1 MIRFFKLFLLA
12 AVSAALP
19 LGASGAEVSV
29 AVSPSTVA
37 AGEQVTFSLTMDKR
51 LTEGLRL
58 PPLENGR
65 WITNSVS
72 QRMESINFNTSYT
85 YEIPIQTEREGTLK
99 IPSFTFRL
107 DGQEVTTRALEVKVL
122 PPGSQPAVQGSGDSV
137 TMKEA
142 AFGTIRIPDERR
154 TFYVGE
160 EIPLELNLWL
170 LPALRAR
177 LAEYPDLTGL
187 DNVVFRDYS
196 QNNPQMRRFD
206 RPQERRELLDGRYY
220 GVLTFRTAFRATL
233 PGKLTPGANATVS
246 IVREDGR
253 RARRPRSPFDDDF
266 FDSFFARENRVP
278 YRVSFAPGPEITIKA
293 LPPAPA
299 DCINL
304 GLVGD
309 WEISCRFDQN
319 SGKVGEP
326 LSLNITAVG
335 DGTPETF
342 ATPKLTLP
350 GFRVYPGE
358 VKKSSPDSR
367 SRIELKYAIIP
378 LEPGEKNIS
387 LKFATFRPATGEYVR
402 HNFDLKL
409 PVLKSDRK
417 ISAAVSDSAPATETE
432 RAAVPEPEVEK
443 IPAPREELF
452 YLKAEPGSGVALPLI
467 RNRIGWI
474 LLFLLGG
481 PLAAIL
487 IEWRFRRRERLE
499 HDPEFAR
506 RTALRHKLPQLLK
519 RLRQEGDVAPA
530 LRDEAVP
537 FLAEAFHLPPGAGAS
552 EVADKIE
559 DRELADLFRSLEA
572 ESFKP
577 AGSEQTPVTLTPKL
591 RSRLTTLLK
600 RLSLFA
606 LTVVALTAVAAG
618 VAPAAFNAAFEK
630 GDFKAAAAHYEKQLN
645 PAEPAPNVLYNLAS
659 AHYRLGDLARAR
671 LEFEQAHLL
680 APRDSETLE
689 NLNLVNRKLV
699 QPEIGTAGT
708 PGALLT
714 WCRDRLRP
722 DDYLTIAAAMFA
734 VLCLAFALRRTLRRN
749 TLIVVESAATA
760 LLMLSLA
767 AATAQAVGPY
777 NPDRAIIIG
786 STLEL
791 RSLPA
796 AASGRVE
803 ATIPGGSTAFVVE
816 RRGDWVRL
824 RVNGR
829 DGWAPVDQVKL
840 IFPGGI
846 LY

>member
-1 MIRFFKLFLLA
+1 MMKHFLKLILVA
-12 AVSAALP
+12 ACSAALHLAAADP
-19 LGASGAEVSV
+19 TVSV
-29 AVSPSTVA
+29 TVSPASVA
-37 AGEQVTFSLTMDKR
+37 AGERVTFSLTLDRR

-72 QRMESINFNTSYT
+72 QRVESINFKTSCT

-99 IPSFTFRL
+99 IPAFTFRL
-107 DGQEVTTRALEVKVL
+107 DGKEVTTRPLEVKVL
-122 PPGSQPAVQGSGDSV
+122 PPGSQPAVQSSGESL

-142 AFGTIRIPDERR
+142 AFGTIRVPEERR

-177 LAEYPDLTGL
+177 LAEYPELSGL

-196 QNNPQMRRFD
+196 GSNPQMRRFD
-206 RPQERRELLDGRYY
+206 RPTERRELLDNRYY
-220 GVLTFRTAFRATL
+220 GVLTFRTAFRATV

-246 IVREDGR
+246 IVRDDGR

-266 FDSFFARENRVP
+266 FDSFFSRENRVP
-278 YRVSFAPGPEITIKA
+278 YRVSFEPGPELTIKA
-293 LPPAPA
+293 LPAAPA

-304 GLVGD
+304 GLIGN
-309 WEISCRFDQN
+309 WEVTCRFDQN

-335 DGTPETF
+335 DGSPETF
-342 ATPKLTLP
+342 ATPKLKLD

-358 VKKSSPDSR
+358 VKRSTPDSR
-367 SRIELKYAIIP
+367 SRIELKYALIP
-378 LEPGEKNIS
+378 LVPGEKSIS
-387 LKFATFRPATGEYVR
+387 LKFVTFQPGTGKYVR
-402 HNFDLKL
+402 HSFDLKL
-409 PVLKSDRK
+409 PVVKSDRPL
-417 ISAAVSDSAPATETE
+417 SGTVSDSTPAAEAE
-432 RAAVPEPEVEK
+432 RAAIPEPEVAK

-452 YLKAEPGSGVALPLI
+452 YLKAEPGSGVSLPLI

-481 PLAAIL
+481 PLAAL
-487 IEWRFRRRERLE
+487 LLEWRFRRRERLE

-506 RTALRHKLPQLLK
+506 RIALRKQLPQLLK
-519 RLRQEGDVAPA
+519 RLRGESDAAPV

-537 FLAEAFHLPPGAGAS
+537 YLAEALHLPPGAGAS
-552 EVADKIE
+552 EIARKI
-559 DRELADLFRSLEA
+559 DDPELAALFHSLEA

-577 AGSEQTPVTLTPKL
+577 AGSEHTPVTLTPQL
-591 RSRLTTLLK
+591 RSRLAALLK

-606 LTVVALTAVAAG
+606 LAFLALTAVAAQLSTS
-618 VAPAAFNAAFEK
+618 FNADFEK
-630 GDFKAAAAHYEKQLN
+630 GNFKAAAAGYEKQLN
-645 PAEPAPNVLYNLAS
+645 PAAPAPNVLYNLAS
-659 AHYRLGDLARAR
+659 AHYRLGDLPQAR
-671 LEFEQAHLL
+671 LRFEQAHLL

-699 QPEIGTAGT
+699 QPEIGTAGS

-722 DDYLTIAAAMFA
+722 DDYLTVAAAMFA
-734 VLCLAFALRRTLRRN
+734 VLCLAFGLRRSLRRN
-749 TLIVVESAATA
+749 TLIVVESVATA
-760 LLMLSLA
+760 LLLLSLA
-767 AATAQAVGPY
+767 AAAAQAVGPY
-777 NPDRAIIIG
+777 NPDRAIVIG
-786 STLEL
+786 NTLEL

-796 AASGRVE
+796 ASSGRAE
-803 ATIPGGSTAFVVE
+803 ATIPGGSTAFIVE

-829 DGWAPVDQVKL
+829 DGWAPAAQVKL

-846 LY
+846 FY

>member
-1 MIRFFKLFLLA
+1 MKHIFRLLLSAAFSAALSLSAADPTVSA
-12 AVSAALP
+12 AVSP
-19 LGASGAEVSV
+19 AS
-29 AVSPSTVA
+29 VA
-37 AGEQVTFSLTMDKR
+37 AGEQVTFSLTLDRR

-72 QRMESINFNTSYT
+72 QRMQSINFNTSYT

-99 IPSFTFRL
+99 IPAFTFRL
-107 DGQEVTTRALEVKVL
+107 DGKEVTTRALEVKVL
-122 PPGSQPAVQGSGDSV
+122 PPGSQPAVENSGDNL

-142 AFGTIRIPDERR
+142 AFGTLRIPVERR

-177 LAEYPDLTGL
+177 LAEYPELSGL
-187 DNVVFRDYS
+187 NNVVFRDYS
-196 QNNPQMRRFD
+196 RNNPQMRRFD
-206 RPQERRELLDGRYY
+206 RPTERRELLDGRYY
-220 GVLTFRTAFRATL
+220 GVLTFRTAFRATV
-233 PGKLTPGANATVS
+233 PGKLTPGASATVS
-246 IVREDGR
+246 IVRDDGR

-266 FDSFFARENRVP
+266 FDSFFSRENRVP
-278 YRVSFAPGPEITIKA
+278 YQVSFEAGPELTIQA

-299 DCINL
+299 DCTNL
-304 GLVGD
+304 GLIGD
-309 WEISCRFDQN
+309 WEVSCRFDQN

-335 DGTPETF
+335 NGSPEIF
-342 ATPKLTLP
+342 ATPKLNLP

-358 VKKSSPDSR
+358 VTKSTPDSR
-367 SRIELKYAIIP
+367 SRIELKYAVIP
-378 LEPGEKNIS
+378 LVPGEKNIA
-387 LKFATFRPATGEYVR
+387 LQFVTFQPSTGKYVR
-402 HNFDLKL
+402 HSFDLKL
-409 PVLKSDRK
+409 PVLKSDR
-417 ISAAVSDSAPATETE
+417 AQTGTVSDSAPAAETS
-432 RAAVPEPEVEK
+432 RGAAVPEPEVAN

-487 IEWRFRRRERLE
+487 LEWRFRRRERLE
-499 HDPEFAR
+499 KDPEFAR
-506 RTALRHKLPQLLK
+506 RIALRGRLPQLL
-519 RLRQEGDVAPA
+519 RQ
-530 LRDEAVP
+530 LRDEADAAPVLRNEVVP
-537 FLAEAFHLPPGAGAS
+537 CLAEAFHLPPGAGAS
-552 EVADKIE
+552 EVARKI
-559 DRELADLFRSLEA
+559 DDPELAGLFTSLDA

-577 AGSEQTPVTLTPKL
+577 TGSESAPVSLTQQQ
-591 RSRLTTLLK
+591 RGRLTALLK

-606 LTVVALTAVAAG
+606 LAVLALTAGAAQVANT
-618 VAPAAFNAAFEK
+618 FNAEFEK
-630 GDFKAAAAHYEKQLN
+630 GNFKAAAAAYEKQLN
-645 PAEPAPNVLYNLAS
+645 PSAPAPNVLYNLAS
-659 AHYRLGDLARAR
+659 AHYRLGDLPQAR
-671 LEFEQAHLL
+671 LGFEQAHLL

-708 PGALLT
+708 PGALLA

-734 VLCLAFALRRTLRRN
+734 VLCLSFGLRRTLRGN
-749 TLIVVESAATA
+749 TRIIIQSLAAA
-760 LLMLSLA
+760 LLVIALA

-777 NPDRAIIIG
+777 NPGRAIIIG
-786 STLEL
+786 NTLEL

-803 ATIPGGSTAFVVE
+803 ATVPGGSTAFVVE
-816 RRGDWVRL
+816 RRGSWVRL

-829 DGWAPVDQVKL
+829 DGWAPADQVKL

-846 LY
+846 FY

>member
-1 MIRFFKLFLLA
+1 MKYVMRILFLA
-12 AVSAALP
+12 AISASLHLSAAAPEVSAT
-19 LGASGAEVSV
+19 
-29 AVSPSTVA
+29 VSPSSVA
-37 AGEQVTFSLTMDKR
+37 AGELVTFSLKLDRR

-58 PPLENGR
+58 PPLENGQ

-85 YEIPIQTEREGTLK
+85 YEIPIRAEREGTLK
-99 IPSFTFRL
+99 IPSFSFRL

-122 PPGSQPAVQGSGDSV
+122 PPGSQPAVQSSGDSV

-142 AFGTIRIPDERR
+142 AFGTIRIPEKRR
-154 TFYVGE
+154 TFFVGE

-170 LPALRAR
+170 LPSLRAR
-177 LAEYPDLTGL
+177 LAEYPELSGL

-196 QNNPQMRRFD
+196 RNNPQMRRFD
-206 RPQERRELLDGRYY
+206 RPAERRELLDGRYY
-220 GVLTFRTAFRATL
+220 GVLSFRTAFRATV
-233 PGKLTPGANATVS
+233 PGKLTPGASATVS
-246 IVREDGR
+246 IVRNDGR

-266 FDSFFARENRVP
+266 FDSFFSRENRVP
-278 YRVSFAPGPEITIKA
+278 YRVTFEPGPEITIKA

-299 DCINL
+299 NCINL

-326 LSLNITAVG
+326 LSLSITARG
-335 DGTPETF
+335 EGTPETF
-342 ATPKLTLP
+342 ATPKLELP

-358 VKKSSPDSR
+358 VKKSSPDNS
-367 SRIELKYAIIP
+367 SLVELKYAVIP

-402 HNFDLKL
+402 HDFDLKL
-409 PVLKSDRK
+409 PIVKSERK
-417 ISAAVSDSAPATETE
+417 LSAAVSDSAPAAETA
-432 RAAVPEPEVEK
+432 RATVSEPEVEK

-452 YLKAEPGSGVALPLI
+452 YLKAAPGSGVALPLI

-487 IEWRFRRRERLE
+487 IEWRCRRRERLE

-506 RTALRHKLPQLLK
+506 RTALRKKLPQLL
-519 RLRQEGDVAPA
+519 RQLRGDGDVAPV
-530 LRDEAVP
+530 LREEAVP
-537 FLAEAFHLPPGAGAS
+537 YLAEALHLPPGAGAA
-552 EVADKIE
+552 EVARKLD
-559 DRELADLFRSLEA
+559 DPELAGLFDSLEA

-577 AGSEQTPVTLTPKL
+577 VGGERSPVVLTQKL
-591 RSRLTTLLK
+591 RSRLVNLLK
-600 RLSLFA
+600 RVSLFA
-606 LTVVALTAVAAG
+606 LSILALTAVAAQ
-618 VAPAAFNAAFEK
+618 VSSTFNAAFEK
-630 GDFKAAAAHYEKQLN
+630 GDFKAAAAGYEKQLN
-645 PAEPAPNVLYNLAS
+645 PAAPAPNVLYNLAS
-659 AHYRLGDLARAR
+659 AHYRLGDLPRAR
-671 LEFEQAHLL
+671 LGFEQAHLL

-699 QPEIGTAGT
+699 LPEIGTAGT
-708 PGALLT
+708 PKALLT

-734 VLCLAFALRRTLRRN
+734 VLCLTFGLRRTLRRN
-749 TLIVVESAATA
+749 TLIVVESVATV

-777 NPDRAIIIG
+777 NPDQAIIIG

-791 RSLPA
+791 RTLPT

-829 DGWAPVDQVKL
+829 DGWAPADQVKL